1 MATVKLLFKVNK
13 VDMIKINIASNGAQ
27 HMLPK
32 LLHGKNSVLLVSHC
46 CPNDITWSY
55 MRKLQTKLN
64 WEKAHKITYTLQN
77 VTVMKSK
84 GNLKNCS
91 RLKDTKEIRQLDITH
106 HLGFSFTIKDSIET
120 VAKNLNKV
128 QD

>member
-1 MATVKLLFKVNK
+1 
-13 VDMIKINIASNGAQ
+13 
-27 HMLPK
+27 
-32 LLHGKNSVLLVSHC
+32 
-46 CPNDITWSY
+46 
-55 MRKLQTKLN
+55 
-64 WEKAHKITYTLQN
+64 
-77 VTVMKSK
+77 MKSK

-106 HLGFSFTIKDSIET
+106 HLGFSFTIMDSIET